1 MSSTSFP
8 LIPAG
13 PFDPSSPASPAAAH
27 RKHRKLD
34 RSFRKKPPVGVRIGS
49 DQVRPL
55 ALLTQ
60 AQAQSEAEP
69 WRPSRPRMPRGPR
82 FPRGPLGPVYP
93 RLPGLPVRPGSPI
106 GPKMP
111 SLRAPQSNV
120 APQRVRCRI
129 DRGEPRRTYWGTLVC
144 GVADLPGSPA
154 SPRWPRSPRFP
165 GSPIGMIGKTERSR
179 YPTASADCERNG
191 TTGANSSRRNA
202 LCSHAGGFIRC
213 AQLELPLCP
222 SRGRRVRST

>member
-69 WRPSRPRMPRGPR
+69 WRPSRPRIPRGPR

-111 SLRAPQSNV
+111 SLRAAQSNV
-120 APQRVRCRI
+120 APQRARCRI
-129 DRGEPRRTYWGTLVC
+129 DRGEPAAYLLGYV
-144 GVADLPGSPA
+144 GVL
-154 SPRWPRSPRFP
+154 
-165 GSPIGMIGKTERSR
+165 
-179 YPTASADCERNG
+179 
-191 TTGANSSRRNA
+191 
-202 LCSHAGGFIRC
+202 
-213 AQLELPLCP
+213 
-222 SRGRRVRST
+222 RGRPAGLAWQSALAEIAPLPRLTYRHDRQNRAIQISNCQCRL